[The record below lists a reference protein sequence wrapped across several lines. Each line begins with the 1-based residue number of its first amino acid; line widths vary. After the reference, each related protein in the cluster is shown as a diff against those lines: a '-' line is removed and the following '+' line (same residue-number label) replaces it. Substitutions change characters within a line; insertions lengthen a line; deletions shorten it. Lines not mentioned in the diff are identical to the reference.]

1 MEKLKNNSIENL
13 KHSTQK
19 TPNVSEK
26 TPDST
31 QKEKREEE
39 KIKKASSL
47 GSLIGVGIG
56 FAASVALARKNQP
69 IKDIFIKNNARQSFK
84 NLLNYTKLD
93 YEGLRGYIYM
103 LLQASGA
110 AIGSLVGG
118 SLFDN
123 HKENR
128 EEKVKEAIFV
138 INNVAIP
145 TAFAKT
151 VEHILLVSKNSS
163 ERTIL
168 KKIANNKILK
178 NIAVLLGLAGGMAAS
193 ISVTNTINSKI
204 VDPEDPS
211 KKTIK
216 PKDFL
221 VHVDDII
228 PILISSKDSMLAGLP
243 LDRALPLIY
252 YILGTEVGECAQ
264 GKPSHE

>member
-1 MEKLKNNSIENL
+1 MEKITTENSNL
-13 KHSTQK
+13 SKK
-19 TPNVSEK
+19 TGKLPPK
-26 TPDST
+26 TS
-31 QKEKREEE
+31 KARKE
-39 KIKKASSL
+39 KIKAASSL

-56 FAASVALARKNQP
+56 FAASVALARKNRP
-69 IKDIFIKNNARQSFK
+69 LKDIFVKNNIKQSFK
-84 NLLNYTKLD
+84 NILNYTKLD
-93 YEGLRGYIYM
+93 YEGLKGYVYM

-110 AIGSLVGG
+110 AIGSLIGG

-123 HKENR
+123 KKENR

-151 VEHILLVSKNSS
+151 IEHILLVSKNSNKK
-163 ERTIL
+163 TIF
-168 KKIANNKILK
+168 KGIANNKILK
-178 NIAVLLGLAGGMAAS
+178 NIAVLSGLIGGMATS

-204 VDPEDPS
+204 VDPKDPS

-221 VHVDDII
+221 VHIDDII
-228 PILISSKDSMLAGLP
+228 PILISSKDSMLAGMP

-252 YILGTEVGECAQ
+252 YILGTEVGESAQ
-264 GKPSHE
+264 DKHSHN